1 MSRKEKN
8 DDGEERCEMVAMRKG
23 KIGCVRESQ
32 TARFG
37 KF

>member
-8 DDGEERCEMVAMRKG
+8 DDGEEKCEMVAMRKG
-23 KIGCVRESQ
+23 KIGCLRGVQ
-32 TARFG
+32 TARSG